1 MRNSEWQELEAV
13 QLVPGDIVKVSTGD
27 LCPADLRI
35 VKIQSISLM
44 AGQAALTGESVSVKK
59 TIEPMGADAQM
70 LQD

>member
-1 MRNSEWQELEAV
+1 LRNSEWQELEAV